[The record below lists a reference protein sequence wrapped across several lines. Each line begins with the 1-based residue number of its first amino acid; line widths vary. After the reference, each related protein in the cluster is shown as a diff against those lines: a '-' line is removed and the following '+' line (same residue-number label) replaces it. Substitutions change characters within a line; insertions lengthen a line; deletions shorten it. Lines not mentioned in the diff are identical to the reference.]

1 MISLN
6 IGNNFEIKP
15 DALPKSW
22 VFYTLEAEGDHLYAG
37 YTARLGAKLNGFQ
50 QRMKDDPL
58 IREMCQRA
66 HILRYQPYPQAIQAL
81 AAFKV
86 FVHQHSPEYQSRIH
100 PFAGYVYLALD
111 AARFPFITIQ
121 ENTNDDWQYLGPFR
135 SRFMLVDLI
144 DSLSRILRLPYC
156 ETGSYPCDKFDRGA
170 CRGWCLALAP
180 AKESKLE
187 HDLQKLEALLKEAFL
202 HPNNGILD
210 LVQKE
215 RDNYF
220 DNLDFAK
227 ADLLD
232 DELDLLAKYRDWLNF
247 LYVAKNLSFS
257 NEQYEIEAGQLR
269 SVLID
274 GYTHYFNLDQPV
286 YRENESLALPLATVD
301 EMKTIYDYIREQS
314 HA

>member
-100 PFAGYVYLALD
+100 PFAGYVYLA
-111 AARFPFITIQ
+111 
-121 ENTNDDWQYLGPFR
+121 W
-135 SRFMLVDLI
+135 M
-144 DSLSRILRLPYC
+144 
-156 ETGSYPCDKFDRGA
+156 
-170 CRGWCLALAP
+170 
-180 AKESKLE
+180 
-187 HDLQKLEALLKEAFL
+187 
-202 HPNNGILD
+202 
-210 LVQKE
+210 
-215 RDNYF
+215 
-220 DNLDFAK
+220 
-227 ADLLD
+227 
-232 DELDLLAKYRDWLNF
+232 
-247 LYVAKNLSFS
+247 
-257 NEQYEIEAGQLR
+257 
-269 SVLID
+269 
-274 GYTHYFNLDQPV
+274 QPV
-286 YRENESLALPLATVD
+286 FLLSQFR
-301 EMKTIYDYIREQS
+301 KTPMMMAISGTLSQQI
-314 HA
+314 HVG